1 MPIDPATFTEL
12 TKIYERE
19 IDSIIENFGK
29 DCLFV
34 FHETITNQNDDI
46 SDPLR
51 DDNRRPNY
59 QSENPQPVS
68 NRETKIIKVLT
79 RHNPSDYETFGTKL
93 RQPSDIIKIKTYV
106 TNMPDLKRVDYII
119 PDINVEGYAGARYRL
134 LREPIPRG
142 LKNNRYAVS
151 YWERV

>member
-46 SDPLR
+46 SDQLR

-93 RQPSDIIKIKTYV
+93 RQPSDI
-106 TNMPDLKRVDYII
+106 
-119 PDINVEGYAGARYRL
+119 
-134 LREPIPRG
+134 
-142 LKNNRYAVS
+142 
-151 YWERV
+151 